1 MKSNAHFYL
10 PWSVIFSLTASTAT
24 PLVRPPTH
32 NPRLYEQLLGGCRL
46 YRLSPPR
53 TSSDPQ
59 LLSDLN
65 GG

>member
-10 PWSVIFSLTASTAT
+10 PWSVIFNATAPTAT

-32 NPRLYEQLLGGCRL
+32 DPRLYEQLLGGCRL
-46 YRLSPPR
+46 YRLPPAR
-53 TSSDPQ
+53 TSSDSQ
-59 LLSDLN
+59 LLSDLD